1 MRLGRLRSLCLALP
15 EVVEVTEGS
24 PALENHARDARKFR
38 VRSRTFVWYLDNHH
52 GDGREAVWC
61 KAAPGVAEVFVGSDD
76 HRFFIPPYLGR
87 HGWIG
92 VRLDMSVNWAVVE
105 DIVADSY
112 RLVAPRPLGCDW
124 VTGTSGRFE
133 PERDSRWRPGRTSST
148 GDRT

>member
-15 EVVEVTEGS
+15 EVVEVIEGS

-38 VRSRTFVWYLDNHH
+38 VRSRTVVWYLDNHH
-52 GDGREAVWC
+52 GDRLEAVWC
-61 KAAPGVAEVFVGSDD
+61 KAAPGFAELFVASDD

-92 VRLDMSVNWAVVE
+92 VRLEMSVNWAVVD

-112 RLVAPRPLGCDW
+112 RLVAPRHQAAVFG
-124 VTGTSGRFE
+124 
-133 PERDSRWRPGRTSST
+133 
-148 GDRT
+148 